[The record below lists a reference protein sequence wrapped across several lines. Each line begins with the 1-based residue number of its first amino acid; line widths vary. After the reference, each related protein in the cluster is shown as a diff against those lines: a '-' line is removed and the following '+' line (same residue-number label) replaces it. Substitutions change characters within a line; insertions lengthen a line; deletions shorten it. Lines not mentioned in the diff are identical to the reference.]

1 MGLGSRSQK
10 GTGSRI
16 RIRNTA
22 LKQKTSETI
31 FHKLDECYSTVHV
44 TGVFFPVEFW
54 LGAIFPPLANI
65 NVGRTYYS

>member
-16 RIRNTA
+16 RNTA
-22 LKQKTSETI
+22 LKQKTRETI
-31 FHKLDECYSTVHV
+31 PHKLVDWTVQV
-44 TGVFFPVEFW
+44 RGEFFSVRFW
-54 LGAIFPPLANI
+54 LGTIFPPSLANI